1 MEWSSGKVAVQANG
15 TMNESKFAH
24 FVSAQDEVYRDVLA
38 ELTSGRK
45 VTHWMWFVFPQ
56 LAGLGASFMA
66 QKFAIAS
73 LDEARA
79 YLAHPTLRPRL
90 LECTKLLLSLP
101 EVNVTRVL
109 GSPDDVKFR
118 SCMTLFS
125 IADPAEPLFH
135 AALAKYFDG
144 VPDTRTISLLEPRG

>member
-1 MEWSSGKVAVQANG
+1 
-15 TMNESKFAH
+15 MNASKFAD
-24 FVSAQDEVYRDVLA
+24 FVAAQDEVYRDVVA
-38 ELTSGRK
+38 ELSSGRK
-45 VTHWMWFVFPQ
+45 VTHWMWFIFPQ
-56 LAGLGASFMA
+56 LAGLGTSFMA

-79 YLAHPTLRPRL
+79 YLAHPVLGPRL
-90 LECTKLLLSLP
+90 LECTKMLLSLP

-118 SCMTLFS
+118 SCITLFS
-125 IADPAEPLFH
+125 IAAPAEPAFH

-144 VPDTRTISLLEPRG
+144 VPDPRTISLLEPRH

>member
-1 MEWSSGKVAVQANG
+1 
-15 TMNESKFAH
+15 MNESKFAL
-24 FVSAQDEVYRDVLA
+24 FVSAQDEVYRAVLA
-38 ELTSGRK
+38 ELSSGRK
-45 VTHWMWFVFPQ
+45 ATHWMWFIFPQ
-56 LAGLGASFMA
+56 LAGLGVSSMA
-66 QKFAIAS
+66 QKFSIAS

-79 YLAHPTLRPRL
+79 YLAHPTLGARL

-125 IADPAEPLFH
+125 IADPAAPVFH
-135 AALAKYFDG
+135 TALTKYFDG
-144 VPDTRTISLLEPRG
+144 VPDSRTISLLERHAT